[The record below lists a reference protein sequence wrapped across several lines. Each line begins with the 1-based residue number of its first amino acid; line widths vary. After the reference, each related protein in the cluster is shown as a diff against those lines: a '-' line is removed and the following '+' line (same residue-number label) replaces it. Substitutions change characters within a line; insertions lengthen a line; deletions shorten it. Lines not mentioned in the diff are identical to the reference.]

1 MIVSDSEKFVFI
13 HNPKCGGM
21 SCHNALLKFDTRD
34 NFFFEWKTV
43 NPEGKVLDMAH
54 VTPFQL
60 RKFFPRAFVDVKD
73 YLKFT
78 FVRNPYDR
86 FLSAIS
92 QHLKLGSDQMRR
104 AILSDETTFYN
115 VASSFARTS
124 LNLNSI
130 ANDHKLVHFRP
141 QVNFVNIDGRQW
153 ADLVFHLEDASELEG
168 SPVAAWLPDMAQKA
182 NLTATFA
189 EKGYD
194 HLRLSSEAISNLN
207 NFYERDFNSFGYPLI
222 EV

>member
-1 MIVSDSEKFVFI
+1 MIVSDSERFVFI

-21 SCHNALLKFDTRD
+21 SCHNALLKFDTRE

-43 NPEGKVLDMAH
+43 NSEGKVLDMAH

-60 RKFFPRAFVDVKD
+60 RKFFPKAFVDVKD

-104 AILSDETTFYN
+104 AILSDEATFYN
-115 VASSFARTS
+115 VASSFAQTS
-124 LNLNSI
+124 LNLISI
-130 ANDHKLVHFRP
+130 ENDHKLVHFRP

-153 ADLVFHLEDASELEG
+153 ADLVFHLEDARKLEG
-168 SPVAAWLPDMAQKA
+168 SPVAAWLPNMTQRA
-182 NLTATFA
+182 NPTTAFT

-194 HLRLSSEAISNLN
+194 HLRLSPKAISALN
-207 NFYERDFNSFGYPLI
+207 EFYKKDFISFGYPLI

>member
-21 SCHNALLKFDTRD
+21 SCHNALLKFDTRE
-34 NFFFEWKTV
+34 NFFFEWKTI
-43 NPEGKVLDMAH
+43 NSEGKVLDMAH
-54 VTPFQL
+54 ITPFQL
-60 RKFFPRAFVDVKD
+60 RKFFPKTFVDVKN

-86 FLSAIS
+86 FLSAVS

-104 AILSDETTFYN
+104 SILSDETTFYN

-124 LNLNSI
+124 LNLRSI
-130 ANDHKLVHFRP
+130 ENDHKLVHFRP
-141 QVNFVNIDGRQW
+141 QVNFINIDGRQW
-153 ADLVFHLEDASELEG
+153 ADLVFHLEAPRELQT
-168 SPVAAWLPDMAQKA
+168 SPVSTWLPDMAQKA
-182 NLTATFA
+182 NPTSAFA

-194 HLRLSSEAISNLN
+194 HSRLGSDAIAVLN
-207 NFYERDFNSFGYPLI
+207 DFYSKDFSSFGYDLI
-222 EV
+222 SS